1 MIFLSV
7 IGGALCA
14 VAVIGFFAAA
24 SAAEKQ
30 RQQEEAV
37 PLKDGDY
44 ES

>member
-30 RQQEEAV
+30 RQQEEV
-37 PLKDGDY
+37 LPLKDGDY